1 VPLSLVSLPVHW
13 WFSQPYPI
21 PYRNRTPYSEK
32 THPTPT
38 MPGWPCIEGK
48 RCVTFELPTEHVEH
62 LDAQAIYNGCSRA
75 AYLRQLIVRDIE
87 RQGPGRMA
95 TA

>member
-1 VPLSLVSLPVHW
+1 MAMDQGLRRQL
-13 WFSQPYPI
+13 SQPYPI
-21 PYRNRTPYSEK
+21 PYRNRTPYDGK
-32 THPTPT
+32 THPTTT

>member
-1 VPLSLVSLPVHW
+1 
-13 WFSQPYPI
+13 
-21 PYRNRTPYSEK
+21 
-32 THPTPT
+32 

-48 RCVTFELPTEHVEH
+48 RCLTFEFPTEHVEH
-62 LDAQAIYNGCSRA
+62 LDAQSKYRGMTRA
-75 AYLRQLIVRDIE
+75 AYLRGLIVDDMA

>member
-1 VPLSLVSLPVHW
+1 
-13 WFSQPYPI
+13 
-21 PYRNRTPYSEK
+21 
-32 THPTPT
+32 
-38 MPGWPCIEGK
+38 MPGWPCSEGK
-48 RCVTFELPTEHVEH
+48 RCVTIELPVEHVEH

-95 TA
+95 AKAAPVQ